1 MDRDELTGIRV
12 LDGHVTYRD
21 GSEGRMLDILSAAAD
36 CSSDSDELA
45 RQITDWPSRY
55 HLSRQ
60 RANLIR
66 PLLLGPDLR
75 ILEVGA
81 GTGVLSRALGESGA
95 SVTALEGHLDRARAA
110 AARCRDLD
118 NIEVVCGPLENF
130 EDALGF
136 DLVCLVGVLEYAASD
151 AGHATDHQQFL
162 GRAADLVRPGGALML
177 AIENAIGVKY
187 LLGYDEDHLGMPWIG
202 VEGYPGSPGVRTF
215 SRRTLSDML
224 DTADLNNRAWFFP
237 FPDYKLPT
245 TILAESVYTD
255 SGAPDLVD
263 QLVRQPVGDG
273 PESRA
278 LLCDDRRAHRTLVE
292 AGLGPEVAN
301 SFLVLAWKGDERP
314 PVVPDE
320 AILAW
325 RAGDDRRRRWRRAFD
340 VRRTDRGLI
349 IGPLPGRNR
358 DSTEEASGWL
368 LQDPEK
374 TTGSYVRGLTIEQ
387 LALDACH
394 RGDRASLKDALC
406 SWRWFLDQQLVQG
419 TEAEPA
425 PHPFLSS
432 ADGPRL
438 PPEYLDVALSNFVVG
453 DDGLHFIDRE
463 WRARDGVA
471 AQLVMARA
479 LWLFAKEI
487 IQTGVDHPWPDDTTV
502 DRLAAHLGDLCELDV
517 DHRVL
522 HRLRESEVE
531 LQHLVTGR
539 ESAVLAKDLE
549 WLGSCSRVS
558 PEVVTRLPFS
568 HLRTQIERLHGQV
581 VDLEHR
587 LAELEESS
595 AARQHDLNHQLGESR
610 EAERRARGD
619 LRVAQ
624 EHLTGTQ
631 HELDA
636 HVQELA
642 SARQE
647 LEMWRQWRAA
657 FEAKGPVRLFRWVQH
672 KLGRAGQ

>member
-1 MDRDELTGIRV
+1 MARDELTGIRV

-21 GSEGRMLDILSAAAD
+21 GSEGRMLDILSTATD

-45 RQITDWPSRY
+45 REITDWPSRY

-66 PLLLGPDLR
+66 PLQLGRELR
-75 ILEVGA
+75 VLEVGA

-110 AARCRDLD
+110 AARCRDLE
-118 NIEVVCGPLENF
+118 NIEVVSGPLESF
-130 EDALGF
+130 EDAEGF

-162 GRAADLVRPGGALML
+162 RRAADLVRPGGALLL
-177 AIENAIGVKY
+177 AIENAIGIKY

-215 SRRTLSDML
+215 SRHTLRGML
-224 DTADLNNRAWFFP
+224 DSAGLYNQAWFFP

-245 TILAESVYTD
+245 AILAESIYTAP
-255 SGAPDLVD
+255 GAADLVD
-263 QLVRQPVGDG
+263 QLVRQPVGDS

-278 LLCDDRRAHRTLVE
+278 QLCDDRRAHRVLVE
-292 AGLGPEVAN
+292 AGLGPEIAN
-301 SFLVLAWKGDERP
+301 SFLVLAWAGDDRP
-314 PVVPDE
+314 GVVPDE

-340 VRRTDRGLI
+340 VRGTDCGLVI
-349 IGPLPGRNR
+349 RPLPGG
-358 DSTEEASGWL
+358 DPDETEETSGWL
-368 LQDPEK
+368 LQDPTKDEV
-374 TTGSYVRGLTIEQ
+374 YVRGQTIEQ

-394 RGDRASLKDALC
+394 RGDRVSLKDALC
-406 SWRWFLDQQLVQG
+406 SWRWFLDQQLVQSTG
-419 TEAEPA
+419 AEPES
-425 PHPFLSS
+425 HPFLSP

-438 PPEYLDVALSNFVVG
+438 PPEYLDVALSNFVIG

-463 WRARDGVA
+463 WQASNGVA

-487 IQTGVDHPWPDDTTV
+487 IQTGVDHLWPDDTTV
-502 DRLAAHLGDLCELDV
+502 DRLASYLGDLCELDISQQML
-517 DHRVL
+517 D
-522 HRLRESEVE
+522 RLRVSEVE

-539 ESAVLAKDLE
+539 DPAVLAQDYQ

-558 PEVVTRLPFS
+558 SEVVTRLPFS
-568 HLRTQIERLHGQV
+568 RLRTQIERLNGQV
-581 VDLEHR
+581 DDLKR
-587 LAELEESS
+587 QLAALEESS
-595 AARQHDLNHQLGESR
+595 AARRHELNHQLGESR
-610 EAERRARGD
+610 EAERRVRGD

-624 EHLTGTQ
+624 EHLEGTKR
-631 HELDA
+631 ELDA
-636 HVQELA
+636 HVDELA
-642 SARQE
+642 STRQE
-647 LEMWRQWRAA
+647 LEMWRQWSAA
-657 FEAKGPVRLFRWVQH
+657 FEAKQPVRLLRWVQQ
-672 KLGRAGQ
+672 KLGRAGR